1 MGIVRNKIFESPD
14 GIEADNLYDIT
25 GETDLGF
32 YNRQAIP
39 FGYYGGK
46 MRVGKRDETHGD
58 IPKRYKD
65 IPDHIGRFDFKYGG
79 RAWPLQKVIS
89 FWNYP
94 SPKEFQK
101 VLKDIQE
108 ENSKKYGESAYIDFK
123 DPNWSIEVISKKLF
137 PGAKDVAQE
146 WDNAEEGKLIPFDEY
161 TGSEDQSIENQAKAH
176 VASPMNKL
184 KRPDQSAYFKE
195 RNKKE
200 RPLAWKQALVKSESL
215 VAESLDEKLLMGEP
229 VSVPELR
236 DVLHNKI
243 LNFEFIKL
251 DGDVRPAKGTTM
263 MKYVPQEEQPTGDHP
278 SSDKVAAFYDLDK
291 DAWRSVSNRSK
302 EIVLDKDPETGKPKI
317 VISDKEP
324 KTQKPASMIPKEKDV
339 EQRPLTP
346 KMEPIVR
353 PSIRPESPV
362 KTILPGSEPEPEEDE
377 RTPLNIEDPTISAD
391 DVQDDQVI
399 VTTNEPED
407 IEPTPEP
414 AETTVPMEPKE
425 KPVVTPSI
433 TSDVPLSGPQPETLP
448 DSEFKLPPKEEITF
462 PEDEEEEV
470 E

>member
-1 MGIVRNKIFESPD
+1 MRIVRSKIFESPD
-14 GIEADNLYDIT
+14 GIEADNLYAIT
-25 GETDLGF
+25 GESDLGF
-32 YNRQAIP
+32 YGRRAVP
-39 FGYYGGK
+39 FGYYEDK
-46 MRVGKRDETHGD
+46 MRVGKQDETHGD
-58 IPKRYKD
+58 ITKRYND
-65 IPDHIGRFDFKYGG
+65 MPDHIGRFDFKYGG
-79 RAWPLQKVIS
+79 RLWPFEKVIS

-108 ENSKKYGESAYIDFK
+108 ENSKKYGDSNYIDFK
-123 DPNWSIEVISKKLF
+123 DPNWSIEVITKKL
-137 PGAKDVAQE
+137 PNSGEVVQE
-146 WDNAEEGKLIPFDEY
+146 WDAAESGKLIPFSEY
-161 TGSEDQSIENQAKAH
+161 AGSEDQSVEAQAKAH

-195 RNKKE
+195 RSKKE

-236 DVLHNKI
+236 DILHNKI

-251 DGDVRPAKGTTM
+251 DGEVRPAKGTTM
-263 MKYVPQEEQPTGDHP
+263 MKYVPQEEQPTGDNP

-291 DAWRSVSNRSK
+291 NAWRSVSNRSK
-302 EIVLDKDPETGKPKI
+302 EIVLDKDEETGKPKI

-324 KTQKPASMIPKEKDV
+324 KTQDPAKKLIPKEKDV

-346 KMEPIVR
+346 KVEPIVQ
-353 PSIRPESPV
+353 PSIRPATPTR
-362 KTILPGSEPEPEEDE
+362 TIQPDFEVEPEET
-377 RTPLNIEDPTISAD
+377 TPLDIQDPTISAD

-414 AETTVPMEPKE
+414 AKPTIPMEPKE
-425 KPVVTPSI
+425 KPIVKPTI

-462 PEDEEEEV
+462 PDEDEDEES
-470 E
+470 